1 MCHWRNFRQ
10 LFRWPAFS
18 LRMTFRVSEESKE
31 ERNLLAQLTTK
42 SSFSF
47 LLLFGLWRHQREQN
61 NNWLIFIVSLRRSCI
76 SLDFRPKSLPF
87 ANKLGYL
94 VDWTFWCCWAP
105 SILSRCFQIRQCN
118 SQRLEKLAKFSS
130 NNIFTDFKVEVHP
143 RSKILLLFQTS
154 QLASWGVFKIFS
166 NDSPAMIPLRSKI

>member
-1 MCHWRNFRQ
+1 MCRWRNFRQ

-47 LLLFGLWRHQREQN
+47 LLLFGLWWHQREQN
-61 NNWLIFIVSLRRSCI
+61 NNWLILIVSLRSSI

-94 VDWTFWCCWAP
+94 VDWTFWCWWAP

>member
-1 MCHWRNFRQ
+1 MCCWRNFRL

-18 LRMTFRVSEESKE
+18 LKMTFRVSEESKE

-61 NNWLIFIVSLRRSCI
+61 NDWLIFIVSPRSCI

-87 ANKLGYL
+87 ANRLGYF
-94 VDWTFWCCWAP
+94 VNCTFWCWWVP
-105 SILSRCFQIRQCN
+105 TILSRCFQIRPCN
-118 SQRLEKLAKFSS
+118 SQRLEKLAKLSS
-130 NNIFTDFKVEVHP
+130 TNIFTDFKVEVHP
-143 RSKILLLFQTS
+143 RSRILLLFQTS
-154 QLASWGVFKIFS
+154 QLASLGVFKIFS

>member
-47 LLLFGLWRHQREQN
+47 LLLFGLWWHQREQN
-61 NNWLIFIVSLRRSCI
+61 NNWLILIVSLRSSI

-94 VDWTFWCCWAP
+94 VDWTFWCWWVP
-105 SILSRCFQIRQCN
+105 SILSRCFQIGQCN
-118 SQRLEKLAKFSS
+118 SQRFEKLAKLSS
-130 NNIFTDFKVEVHP
+130 NNIFTEFKVEVHP

>member
-1 MCHWRNFRQ
+1 MCCWRNFRQ

-61 NNWLIFIVSLRRSCI
+61 NNWLILIVSLRSSI

-94 VDWTFWCCWAP
+94 VDWTFWCWWVP

-118 SQRLEKLAKFSS
+118 SQRLEKLAKLSS
-130 NNIFTDFKVEVHP
+130 TNIFADFKVKVHP

>member
-61 NNWLIFIVSLRRSCI
+61 NNWLILIVSLRSSI
-76 SLDFRPKSLPF
+76 SLDSRPKSLPF

-94 VDWTFWCCWAP
+94 VDWTFWRWWVP

-130 NNIFTDFKVEVHP
+130 NTIFTDFKVKVHP